1 MIDNGGDMV
10 TDLPREEIIKLIQEI
25 EVAKKEVVEP
35 TTLNNLDFM
44 VELDGIEPTTSG
56 LQSPRSPN

>member
-1 MIDNGGDMV
+1 MV

-25 EVAKKEVVEP
+25 EFAKKEVVEQP
-35 TTLNNLDFM
+35 TLNNLDFM

>member
-1 MIDNGGDMV
+1 MEYNGGDMV

-25 EVAKKEVVEP
+25 EFAKKEVVEQP
-35 TTLNNLDFM
+35 TLNNLDFM

>member
-1 MIDNGGDMV
+1 MV
-10 TDLPREEIIKLIQEI
+10 TDLPREEILKLIQDI
-25 EVAKKEVVEP
+25 EQTKNEAVEKA
-35 TTLNNLDFM
+35 TLNNLDFM